1 MHNIKKKEKY
11 MNHKIIFSGKE
22 INLNSS
28 DMIQQLEDAL
38 ACFYPKEIVKLN
50 SYKEIDNKTIEIEV
64 GRNYKGAASDGLNQ
78 CVNHYDM
85 SIITGLDMSAFEPW
99 GNPLVGSLIPWS
111 DEMVYCPDQVFGDL
125 YKQQNEVM
133 VQEKIKR
140 VSFLP
145 TTNNIKIRV
154 EYVR

>member
-1 MHNIKKKEKY
+1 MHNITKKEEY
-11 MNHKIIFSGKE
+11 MNHSIVFSGKE
-22 INLNSS
+22 INLDSS
-28 DMIQQLEDAL
+28 DRELQLENAL

-50 SYKEIDNKTIEIEV
+50 SFNEVDSRTIEIEV
-64 GRNYKGAASDGLNQ
+64 GRNYKGNASNGLNQ
-78 CVNHYDM
+78 CINHYDM
-85 SIITGLDMSAFEPW
+85 SIITGLDLSAFEPW

-125 YKQQNEVM
+125 YKRQNEVM

-145 TTNNIKIRV
+145 TTNNIKIIV
-154 EYVR
+154 EYER

>member
-1 MHNIKKKEKY
+1 MRNIKKKEKY

-22 INLNSS
+22 INLDSS
-28 DMIQQLEDAL
+28 DRELQLENAL
-38 ACFYPKEIVKLN
+38 VCFYPKEIVKLN
-50 SYKEIDNKTIEIEV
+50 SFNEVDSRTIEIEV
-64 GRNYKGAASDGLNQ
+64 GRNYKGNASNGLNQ
-78 CVNHYDM
+78 CINHYDM
-85 SIITGLDMSAFEPW
+85 SIITGLDLSAFEPW

-125 YKQQNEVM
+125 YKRQNEVM

-145 TTNNIKIRV
+145 TANNIKIIV
-154 EYVR
+154 EYER

>member
-1 MHNIKKKEKY
+1 

-22 INLNSS
+22 INLDSS
-28 DMIQQLEDAL
+28 DRELQLENAL
-38 ACFYPKEIVKLN
+38 VCFYPKEIVKLN
-50 SYKEIDNKTIEIEV
+50 SFNEVDSRTIEIEV
-64 GRNYKGAASDGLNQ
+64 GRNYKGNASNGLNQ
-78 CVNHYDM
+78 CINHYDM
-85 SIITGLDMSAFEPW
+85 SIITGLDLSAFEPW

-125 YKQQNEVM
+125 YKRQNEVM

-145 TTNNIKIRV
+145 TANNIKIIV
-154 EYVR
+154 EYER